1 MLNSSLGAWGII
13 AVMIGYFAMLIVVS
27 RFTVR
32 KKDNQAFF
40 LASRSAPWWAVAFGM
55 IGASL
60 SGVTFIS
67 VPGWVESSS
76 FSYLQMVLG
85 YFVGYLVVA
94 RVLLPVFYRLE
105 LTSIYG
111 YLGTRFGRVSRYT
124 GSSFFLISRLLGSCL
139 RLYLVAAVLQQAV
152 FDELGIP
159 FWLTTALTIGLIYVY
174 TARGGIQ
181 TIVWTDALQT
191 VFLLAALVLAVFWL
205 WPSVEWSFAQSGLSL
220 ANHPMSRVFFFDQPE
235 KSTYFWRQFASGAL
249 ITISMTGLDQ
259 DMMQK
264 NLSCRSLA
272 DAQKNM
278 FWFSVLLIGVNAV
291 FLLLGFALSAHSA
304 RLGLDLHGDA
314 LFPGIALRQSGNI
327 LLALAFVLGLVAA
340 AYSSAD
346 SALTAL
352 TASFCHDILGSRAAE
367 SVRIRQWVHV
377 SFAVVFILLIVALRR
392 WVNAHVIEAI
402 FKAAGYTY
410 GPLLAL
416 FGFGLISRR
425 MLREAWVPWV
435 CVMAPIL
442 TFSIDLLIK
451 KHWGWSLGFEVL
463 AVNAALSAF
472 GLWIIS
478 FKPSHLPSRASQV
491 E

>member
-1 MLNSSLGAWGII
+1 MLNSSLGAWGIL
-13 AVMIGYFAMLIVVS
+13 AVMAAYFALLIAVS

-40 LASRSAPWWAVAFGM
+40 LASRNAPWWAVAFGM

-67 VPGWVESSS
+67 VPGWVEKSS

-94 RVLLPVFYRLE
+94 RVLLPVYYRLE

-111 YLGTRFGRVSRYT
+111 YLGTRFGSVSRYT
-124 GSSFFLISRLLGSCL
+124 GSSFFLVSRLLGSCL

-174 TARGGIQ
+174 TAQGGIQ

-191 VFLLAALVLAVFWL
+191 FFLLAALLLAVFFL
-205 WPSVEWSFAQSGLSL
+205 WPSVDWSLAQSGLSF
-220 ANHPMSRVFFFDQPE
+220 ADHPMSRVFFFDRPE
-235 KSTYFWRQFASGAL
+235 QSTYFWRQFASGAL

-264 NLSCRSLA
+264 NLSCRSLS

-278 FWFSVLLIGVNAV
+278 FWFSVLLIVANAV
-291 FLLLGFALSAHSA
+291 FLLLGFALSAHSE
-304 RLGLDLHGDA
+304 RMGFDLHGDA
-314 LFPGIALRQSGNI
+314 LFPGIALRESGSI
-327 LLALAFVLGLVAA
+327 LLALAFILGLIAA

-352 TASFCHDILGSRAAE
+352 TASFCHDILGGRAAE
-367 SVRIRQWVHV
+367 SVRTRKWVHV
-377 SFAVVFILLIVALRR
+377 SFAVLFIAIIVLLRR
-392 WVNAHVIEAI
+392 MVNAHVIEAI

-425 MLREAWVPWV
+425 MLREPWVPVV
-435 CVMAPIL
+435 CVLAPL
-442 TFSIDLLIK
+442 ATFALDVWIK
-451 KHWGWSLGFEVL
+451 SSLGWSLGFEVL
-463 AVNAALSAF
+463 AVNATLSAL
-472 GLWIIS
+472 GLWSIS
-478 FKPSHLPSRASQV
+478 YRVSKGPADMSQSN
-491 E
+491 